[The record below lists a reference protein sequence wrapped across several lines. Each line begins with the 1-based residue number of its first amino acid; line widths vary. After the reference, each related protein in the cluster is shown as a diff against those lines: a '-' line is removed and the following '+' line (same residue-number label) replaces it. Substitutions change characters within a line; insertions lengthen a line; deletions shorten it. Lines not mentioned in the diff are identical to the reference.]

1 MPKFKYKYD
10 TIKRVKKI
18 FEKKTQKELLEI
30 IVEIN
35 KKMVELKELDNIRQ
49 EAKVEL
55 SKKNITKVIE
65 LKFNEDYDNFMI
77 EKIELVKKE
86 IKDLEQKKIKKMRE
100 LAEKS
105 KEHKIFETL
114 KEKHYEEFLLDEN
127 KKEQKE
133 SDENATINYLRSER

>member
-1 MPKFKYKYD
+1 MTKFRYQYE

-30 IVEIN
+30 VVEIN
-35 KKMVELKELDNIRQ
+35 KKLLELKELENIRQ
-49 EAKVEL
+49 TAKNEL
-55 SKKNITKVIE
+55 AKKNITKAIM
-65 LKFNEDYDNFMI
+65 LKFNEDYDKYLI
-77 EKIELVKKE
+77 EKMENVQKE
-86 IKDLEQKKIKKMRE
+86 IKDLEMKKMKKTKE

-114 KEKHYEEFLLDEN
+114 KEKHLEEFLLNEN

-133 SDENATINYLRSER
+133 SDENATINYLRS

>member
-1 MPKFKYKYD
+1 MPKFKYKYE

-30 IVEIN
+30 VVEIN
-35 KKMVELKELDNIRQ
+35 KKNVELKELENIRQ
-49 EAKVEL
+49 NAKNEL
-55 SKKNITKVIE
+55 SKKNVTKVIE
-65 LKFNEDYDNFMI
+65 LRFNEDYDKYLI
-77 EKIELVKKE
+77 EKMEYVNKE
-86 IKDLEQKKIKKMRE
+86 IKELEIKKMKKMKE

-114 KEKHYEEFLLDEN
+114 KEKHFEDFILDEN

-133 SDENATINYLRSER
+133 SDENATINYLRS